1 MKIRTLFLR
10 AFGPFTDA
18 TLDFSGPANLHLVF
32 GANEAGKSSALRAIT
47 DLRYGIPAQSR
58 DNFVHEF
65 KSMLVAGAFEDVAG
79 RVVGL
84 ARRKGNKDTLMVAD
98 PDSGEPVTG
107 VAVPADRVL
116 ALTGGV
122 MREQFETMY
131 GLDPERLRR
140 GGRQLIHGEGDLGAA
155 LFEAS
160 TGSANIKAML
170 LTLQADAKKYYAGR
184 SQSAVLNEALSQLET
199 ARQAYKQA
207 VTRPEQWKVLHRA
220 HAEAAA
226 RLAEVRAALDAT
238 RRRLAV
244 LAELRAVEPL
254 LRQWDQASAAS
265 AALALDVE
273 LPQDARERR
282 LAAQQMQLQA
292 EQALAEAGEAMLAS
306 ERECAT
312 LKFEPLVLEHA
323 GAVERLVADLAAAR
337 RGREAHVRMEA
348 ATVAQGEQLVLRARR
363 MLGGAGPFESL
374 EALYAQAPS
383 EADQTGIDHLLAEL
397 QRLAQELQHAQLQ
410 LGAARKRSEQLRR
423 TAPVHPDPA
432 GHQALLRALVQ
443 AHALGDTHRQ
453 QTDLQK
459 AMATET
465 RKRDQGLKD
474 LGLASVEQLDNLLWL
489 PGAEIDAHERQR
501 ADIAGRLAL
510 LAARADKTR
519 LELAAEQQQRQMLAA
534 QGEVVTAGTLAQA
547 RAVRDADWRQVRA
560 VYIDRTQ
567 GADVGASA
575 HPPLPEAFEL
585 AVSETDRQADL
596 LREGA
601 KRAAEVAV
609 CELRIQHLSQDLDA
623 VQSDCARQEQAL
635 QALDTA
641 WAVRV
646 SQSGLPVRPPAA
658 LREWQALR
666 TSVREVQERLA
677 DHAHAHGLFLAQ
689 TASATNALAAALGG
703 VGRAPPGDMNDLSL
717 LRDLATATDKD
728 LTVAIDAATRWSA
741 DMADAEHQI
750 AESGRNEAAL
760 SSDLAHCRA
769 ALDARCRSLLLA
781 PGVPAEAIKARL
793 AEFLRWA
800 KDVDAHSEHLQQVQ
814 AAGASAQLLVDDAA
828 ALALRLGER
837 VPGAVDDWVDQLGQR
852 LADAR
857 AAAINKEALERSAA
871 SAKQRTQRAHAERD
885 AATRLL
891 DDLVATARV
900 ADVSEL
906 QEAETR
912 SEARR
917 LADARLVDLTR
928 QLAQASPKDAAQ
940 LRAELAGLDSVAIDS
955 EKERCAADIDGLSA
969 DERASLVAEEAAR
982 SALAAV
988 DTSDAAAQAR
998 EAMEAAITRY
1008 RSGVRPWAQLKLA
1021 EALLREA
1028 LRRHRDK
1035 AQGPV
1040 LALASTYFRRM
1051 TAGRFERLLVEDS
1064 DEGKDPVLMA
1074 QPAHG
1079 RAVGIA
1085 GLSEGTGDQLHLAL
1099 RLAALEVQRQPDRVM
1114 PLVLDD
1120 VFITSD
1126 DARSAHILQALEQ
1139 FSAQVQVLVFT
1150 HHEHLVDIATRS
1162 VAPAA
1167 LKVHRLA
1174 EGPGL
1179 TTPARVQ

>member
-10 AFGPFTDA
+10 AFGPFTDT

-84 ARRKGNKDTLMVAD
+84 ARRKGNKDTLMAAD
-98 PDSGEPVTG
+98 PDSGEPVIG
-107 VAVPADRVL
+107 AAVSPETVL

-170 LTLQADAKKYYAGR
+170 LTLQTDAKKYYAGR

-220 HAEAAA
+220 HADAAA
-226 RLAEVRAALDAT
+226 RLAEVRTALDAT
-238 RRRLAV
+238 RRRLSV

-254 LRQWDQASAAS
+254 LRQWDLAAAVSDELASC
-265 AALALDVE
+265 VE

-282 LAAQQMQLQA
+282 LAAQQMQIQA
-292 EQALAEAGEAMLAS
+292 EQVQAEAGEALLAS
-306 ERECAT
+306 ERDCAT
-312 LKFEPLVLEHA
+312 LKIEPLVLECA
-323 GAVERLVADLAAAR
+323 SAVERLAADLAAAR
-337 RGREAHVRMEA
+337 RGREARVRLEA
-348 ATVAQGEQLVLRARR
+348 ATLAQGDQLVLRARR
-363 MLGGAGPFESL
+363 MLGEAGRFESL
-374 EALYAQAPS
+374 AALYAQAPS
-383 EADQTGIDHLLAEL
+383 EADQTAIDHLLAES
-397 QRLAQELQHAQLQ
+397 QRLAQELQHAHLQ
-410 LGAARKRSEQLRR
+410 LGTARSRLEQLAR
-423 TAPVHPDPA
+423 TAPVRQDPG
-432 GHQALLRALVQ
+432 GHQALLRALAQ
-443 AHALGDTHRQ
+443 AQALGDTDERR
-453 QTDLQK
+453 TDLEK
-459 AMATET
+459 AIATDM
-465 RKRDQGLKD
+465 RKRDQGMAG
-474 LGLASVEQLDNLLWL
+474 LGLASIGQLDTVPWV
-489 PGAEIDAHERQR
+489 PAADIDAHEHQR
-501 ADIAGRLAL
+501 ADIARHILVL
-510 LAARADKTR
+510 EDRAGKTR
-519 LELAAEQQQRQMLAA
+519 LDLAVGQQQREMLAA
-534 QGEVVTAGTLAQA
+534 QGEVVTAGTLTLA
-547 RAVRDADWRQVRA
+547 RAARDADWRQVRA
-560 VYIDRTQ
+560 VFIDKVPVADA
-567 GADVGASA
+567 GARV
-575 HPPLPEAFEL
+575 HPTLPEAFEH
-585 AVSETDRQADL
+585 AVSEADRQADL

-609 CELRIQHLSQDLDA
+609 CELRIQDLRKNLDV
-623 VQSDCARQEQAL
+623 VQTDCARQEQTL
-635 QALDTA
+635 QTLDAA
-641 WAVRV
+641 WAMRV
-646 SQSGLPVRPPAA
+646 AQSGLPVRSPAA

-677 DHAHAHGLFLAQ
+677 DHEQALRLFLAQ
-689 TASATNALAAALGG
+689 AASASVALAAALVA
-703 VGRAPPGDMNDLSL
+703 VGRTPPEDVNDLPL
-717 LRDLATATDKD
+717 LRALATAADKA
-728 LTVAIDAATRWSA
+728 LTVAADAATRWSVE
-741 DMADAEHQI
+741 MADAEHQI
-750 AESGRNEAAL
+750 AESSQNEAAL
-760 SSDLAHCRA
+760 SSAMAQCRA

-781 PGVPAEAIKARL
+781 PGAPAEAIKARL
-793 AEFLRWA
+793 AEFQRWA
-800 KDVDAHSEHLQQVQ
+800 KDVDTHAEHQVQVQ
-814 AAGASAQLLVDDAA
+814 ASNASAQLLVDDAA
-828 ALALRLGER
+828 ALALRLGEPK
-837 VPGAVDDWVDQLGQR
+837 PGAIDDWVDQLVQR
-852 LADAR
+852 LADTR
-857 AAAINKEALERSAA
+857 AAAINKDALERSAA
-871 SAKQRTQRAHAERD
+871 SAMLRAQRAHAGQD
-885 AATRLL
+885 AAARVLAE
-891 DDLVATARV
+891 LVAMARV
-900 ADVSEL
+900 PDASSL
-906 QEAETR
+906 PEAEAR

-917 LADARLVDLTR
+917 QADERLADLTR
-928 QLAQASPKDAAQ
+928 QLAQASPKDAAL
-940 LRAELAGLDSVAIDS
+940 LRAELAGLDSVAIDN
-955 EKERCAADIDGLSA
+955 EKDGCAADIDRLSA
-969 DERASLVAEEAAR
+969 DERSALAAEEAAR

-1008 RSGVRPWAQLKLA
+1008 RSGVRPWAQLRLA

-1051 TAGRFERLLVEDS
+1051 TAGRFERLLVQDS
-1064 DEGKDPVLMA
+1064 DEGKDPVLLA
-1074 QPAHG
+1074 QPAQG

-1126 DARSAHILQALEQ
+1126 DARAANIFQALEQ
-1139 FSAQVQVLVFT
+1139 FSAQAQVLVFT
-1150 HHEHLVDIATRS
+1150 HHAHLVDIATRS

-1167 LKVHRLA
+1167 LKVHRL
-1174 EGPGL
+1174 
-1179 TTPARVQ
+1179 PAGHLGGTAL